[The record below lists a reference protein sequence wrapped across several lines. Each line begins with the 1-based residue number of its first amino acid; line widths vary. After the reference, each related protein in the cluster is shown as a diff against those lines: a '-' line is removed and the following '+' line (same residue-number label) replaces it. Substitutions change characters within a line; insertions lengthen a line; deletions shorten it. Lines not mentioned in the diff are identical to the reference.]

1 MQDEMTVAAWLRQPE
16 KLKRR
21 IRLETDQITRLKDT
35 LGSLGITDYSLDRVT
50 SSPDPDPP
58 YVRALLLIDTY
69 QGKLLEDLELLDRLN
84 CQIGDAL
91 CGLRKG
97 EAEALWLRV
106 TENRSLRGVARDLAV
121 SLTTAH
127 RWYLS
132 ALENIT
138 LPEDAIWI

>member
-58 YVRALLLIDTY
+58 YVRALLLINTY
-69 QGKLLEDLELLDRLN
+69 QGKLLEDLEPGDYVMVHAG
-84 CQIGDAL
+84 IAIAKIDGGDAQESDEVL
-91 CGLRKG
+91 EGLR
-97 EAEALWLRV
+97 
-106 TENRSLRGVARDLAV
+106 S
-121 SLTTAH
+121 
-127 RWYLS
+127 
-132 ALENIT
+132 
-138 LPEDAIWI
+138 